1 MENLSDQN
9 KAEDDGYEDL
19 TELERVLMRLDIPL
33 GSVNLEGINVD
44 SVMYL
49 F

>member
-1 MENLSDQN
+1 MENLSDQS

-33 GSVNLEGINVD
+33 DSVNLADIDVE
-44 SVMYL
+44 SVGYL